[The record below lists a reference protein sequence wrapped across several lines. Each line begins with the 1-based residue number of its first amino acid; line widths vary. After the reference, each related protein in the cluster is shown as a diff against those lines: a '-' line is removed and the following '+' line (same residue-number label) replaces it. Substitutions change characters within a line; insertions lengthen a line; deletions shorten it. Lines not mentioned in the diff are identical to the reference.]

1 MKLFFTLLAILSA
14 GAAWAQQTSNLI
26 LFSEHGEPFY
36 ASINSV
42 RQNTEPMANV
52 QINDLTGEFVRI
64 QIDFKDQNLGSFQKN
79 FMLETG
85 MQATAIIKKN
95 KKGAYVLR
103 PFGQAVAIQD
113 APATSDQPIIVYH
126 DTPSSGNDVASS
138 QQHQTD
144 NVQHTV
150 VTETTTV
157 ESAGA
162 QSANV
167 QMNVGGN
174 IIQAGVQIDD
184 NFADPTTGST
194 VTHTTTSTTTTTT
207 TSSGH
212 LSVDQKQPTSELE
225 EESLVPGYNGPVGC
239 GGYLMSDAAFAKA
252 KQTVENQSFADDKLT
267 VAKQI
272 ANSQCLTTAQ
282 VAEMMSLFSFEDSK
296 IEWAK
301 TAYNRTYDVGNY
313 WMLNDHFTFSS
324 SVDELNKFIQS
335 RK

>member
-1 MKLFFTLLAILSA
+1 MKSLFTLLVFLTA
-14 GAAWAQQTSNLI
+14 GAAWAQQTTNLI
-26 LFSEHGEPFY
+26 LFAEHGEPFY

-42 RQNTEPMANV
+42 RQNVEPTANL

-64 QIDFKDQNLGSFQKN
+64 QIDFEDQNLGSFQKN

-95 KKGAYVLR
+95 KKGEYVLR

-113 APATSDQPIIVYH
+113 VPATSDQPIIVYH
-126 DTPSSGNDVASS
+126 DTPALSNDPVIS
-138 QQHQTD
+138 QNHQTD

-150 VTETTTV
+150 VTETTTF
-157 ESAGA
+157 ESPENH
-162 QSANV
+162 SANI
-167 QMNVGGN
+167 QLNVGGN
-174 IIQAGVQIDD
+174 SIQAGVQINDD
-184 NFADPTTGST
+184 FADPAMGST

-207 TSSGH
+207 SSAGH
-212 LSVDQKQPTSELE
+212 LSVDQKQPVNQIEQ
-225 EESLVPGYNGPVGC
+225 ESLVPGYNGPVGC
-239 GGYLMSDAAFAKA
+239 AGYLMSDAAFAKA
-252 KQTVENQSFADDKLT
+252 KQTVENQSFAGDKLT

-282 VAEMMSLFSFEDSK
+282 VAEMMSAFSFEDSK

-301 TAYNRTYDVGNY
+301 TAYDRTYDVGNF